1 MFDGKN
7 LEKVSQVPLQIRNFS
22 KAAPLEVILPKSDTL
37 IRDYL
42 PLMAL
47 DETLN
52 TDDVIILEVNSD
64 NWADMTWVVNDLDA
78 KIAKDHPGAL
88 QPALIVYWNDPKK
101 PDIPLYIKSTFGGAH
116 FTKNAFELQAQLALC
131 RELKALK
138 TKPDILK
145 PDTLSTRLQGLYDI
159 SSLREWETH
168 TADTQQS
175 LQQLIDLLDL
185 LNSRE
190 VLAAKRYT
198 SFLFEGSRLIP
209 EGQSDEERLAL
220 TRPPGDW
227 RVNNVLDL
235 GTGEGRIAGMLAR
248 MGKHV
253 VGMDISQTQLNHG
266 KERLMEEGAGLRGE
280 TENAQLSYNAL
291 KKIQAER
298 KLKGLQPLTIDLDDA
313 QTASRYVT
321 FQGSFHT
328 LFKTLNDFVL
338 EWRSNPGSKG
348 DIGEF
353 LTTSEYAFEDTR
365 DQFADASFDM
375 VTLNWH
381 TFCEVGDPE
390 NQKWFLR
397 DLMRVMALGGTGVIE
412 IMDRN
417 VGPYAEALSE
427 YHKSHPTVPYGTIE
441 DTTSTDEGEASKDDQ
456 DMNTARYFP
465 DRTELVTLLRGVGFE
480 IDPEK
485 DIKTYL
491 IRHKDPTI
499 GKETLQVKELFITF
513 RKPYK

>member
-1 MFDGKN
+1 
-7 LEKVSQVPLQIRNFS
+7 
-22 KAAPLEVILPKSDTL
+22 
-37 IRDYL
+37 
-42 PLMAL
+42 MAL